1 MTFRFFSR
9 TSQSPRRAAPRNP
22 EQVMRA
28 FWRTLEQIAPRSKG
42 GGKPATV
49 LVRDKP

>member
-9 TSQSPRRAAPRNP
+9 SHRARRRVAPKDP

-28 FWRTLEQIAPRSKG
+28 FWRTLEHLAPRPKG
-42 GGKPATV
+42 GGKLAAG
-49 LVRDKP
+49 LVREKP